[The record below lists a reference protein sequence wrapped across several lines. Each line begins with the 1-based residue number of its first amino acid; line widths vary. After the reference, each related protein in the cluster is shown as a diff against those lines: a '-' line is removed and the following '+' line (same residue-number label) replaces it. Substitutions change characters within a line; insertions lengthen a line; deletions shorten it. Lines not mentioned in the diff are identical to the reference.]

1 MLKAHSVHATLHA
14 SDMERAKHFY
24 ADKLGLEPVQE
35 LPFAIMYECG
45 VGTHFTISPSSGQVP
60 GTFTQMSFFVEDIAR
75 EVEELRSRGVVFEEY
90 NSANLKTVNGIA
102 DNGFVKGAWFKDSE
116 GNLVGIVELAEA
128 FQIRK

>member
-1 MLKAHSVHATLHA
+1 
-14 SDMERAKHFY
+14 
-24 ADKLGLEPVQE
+24 
-35 LPFAIMYECG
+35 
-45 VGTHFTISPSSGQVP
+45 
-60 GTFTQMSFFVEDIAR
+60 MSFFVEDIAR